1 MRLSIHTEYAFTV
14 ILLSVDCTASAV
26 IVYIFCLQKYAVT
39 LAQQLGLKGP
49 KYAKKLGENLDE
61 NKLDQMRED
70 QLMQLHELFLAAKEN
85 HTESQEDNKIS

>member
-1 MRLSIHTEYAFTV
+1 MHTEQAFTET
-14 ILLSVDCTASAV
+14 LLSVHCTSLNCDS
-26 IVYIFCLQKYAVT
+26 ICLSCLQKYAVI

-70 QLMQLHELFLAAKEN
+70 QLMQLYELFLAAKEN
-85 HTESQEDNKIS
+85 NTESKEDNRTP

>member
-1 MRLSIHTEYAFTV
+1 M
-14 ILLSVDCTASAV
+14 

-70 QLMQLHELFLAAKEN
+70 QLMQLYELLLAAKEN
-85 HTESQEDNKIS
+85 HTESKEDNKVSWLKSVDTRILWLFNYTNDRNTG